1 MKKGQHEP
9 TEPNRSTPPGSDG
22 PQGFGVLFEHARRDA
37 FTADEAERLWQ
48 SLASAAAA
56 GGEGGP
62 EGLGGPTGTTG
73 AGWFSG
79 MAFKALA
86 AFLVAGGLVVAG
98 VSAKRAV
105 LPGSMVTSS
114 GSVETAKA
122 GEAPVPEAA
131 PPVLAW
137 EDLPRAHAPPQ
148 VAPRPAHRIEAPAAA
163 PPEPGGAAQSE
174 RLAQPVA
181 SQGEVEPPAPAAA
194 ASPTPLPSEG
204 ALLLRARQAM
214 AAAPAAALDLTDD
227 AARRFP
233 EGALAPERE
242 VLAIEALA
250 RLGRLPEARARWS
263 AFRAKYPQSPHLA
276 RLGSLVG
283 P

>member
-1 MKKGQHEP
+1 MKNGQHDSPEP
-9 TEPNRSTPPGSDG
+9 IRSTPPGSDG

-37 FTADEAERLWQ
+37 FSADEAERLWQ
-48 SLASAAAA
+48 RLASAGAA
-56 GGEGGP
+56 GGDGGL
-62 EGLGGPTGTTG
+62 EGLGGSPGPTGR
-73 AGWFSG
+73 AWFSRT
-79 MAFKALA
+79 AFKALA
-86 AFLVAGGLVVAG
+86 TLVVAGGLVVAG

-114 GSVETAKA
+114 GLVETAKA
-122 GEAPVPEAA
+122 GEAVVPEAA
-131 PPVLAW
+131 PPVLSW
-137 EDLPRAHAPPQ
+137 EDLPRAHPSQPGPARTARRVEPDAPLPGAALAAQ
-148 VAPRPAHRIEAPAAA
+148 PDVPSSPAA
-163 PPEPGGAAQSE
+163 S
-174 RLAQPVA
+174 RV
-181 SQGEVEPPAPAAA
+181 EVEPPAPAAA